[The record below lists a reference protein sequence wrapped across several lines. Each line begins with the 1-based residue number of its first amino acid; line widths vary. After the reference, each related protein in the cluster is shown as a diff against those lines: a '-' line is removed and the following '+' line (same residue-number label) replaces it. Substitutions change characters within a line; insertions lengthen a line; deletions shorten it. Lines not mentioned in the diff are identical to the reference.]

1 MGVRILVVDDEEDVR
16 SLIAAYLGKN
26 GLTIDTAEGLSAA
39 RALLACNDYALMLL
53 DKNMPGDKGNG
64 EGGIDLLRQV
74 RSQGLSSE
82 VIMMT
87 GFASI
92 ETALEAMRLGAFD
105 YLVKPFSLD
114 DLLRKVNRVIE
125 YRQFLNSEY
134 TSAINRGIRK
144 EILELLNNGVS
155 MSYEEMNNALVRL
168 DSSIDRVFEI
178 LKEYERILL
187 LQRESL
193 AKIADLSEQ
202 VKSSMPGSANAVG
215 FIEEI
220 SRESGKRL

>member
-1 MGVRILVVDDEEDVR
+1 MDVRILVIDDEEDVR

-26 GLTIDTAEGLSAA
+26 GLSVDTAEGLTEA
-39 RALLACNDYALMLL
+39 RTLLASNDYGLMLL
-53 DKNMPGDKGNG
+53 DKNMPGDNGNG
-64 EGGIDLLRQV
+64 EGGIDLLRQI
-74 RSQGLSSE
+74 RSQGFSSE

-114 DLLRKVNRVIE
+114 ELLQKVNRVIE

-134 TSAINRGIRK
+134 TSDINREIRK
-144 EILELLNNGVS
+144 EILELLNNGAS
-155 MSYEEMNNALVRL
+155 MPYEEMSKALVRL
-168 DSSIDRVFEI
+168 DVSIDKIFEI

-193 AKIADLSEQ
+193 ARIADLSEQ
-202 VKSSMPGSANAVG
+202 VKSDMPKSANAIS